1 MTDTKSEGGQSV
13 GAIPLVIY
21 CAYLW
26 LQRIHTR
33 IRGVHLMCLAWAL
46 MMPFVNV
53 MGHGVSSGYVLPLLF
68 PMLFE
73 VTYMF
78 AQNGAKVVRRLCRL
92 FLLVALITTFFF
104 LQTRNTGDE
113 FRQTNTIFFPLLTL
127 PWMLLYKGEKRR
139 FIILCIFTVLITL
152 SLKRSSLLVMVGFW
166 LVYFLVILKN
176 RRNKLLPILALIG
189 LLFLGWRAYNM
200 ADDAMGGVLSERI
213 NREETNTGRNRLAIY
228 EQTEEMI
235 DESSVDEKIIGHGH
249 NTAKMDSPLQISAHN
264 EFLEILYDYGILV
277 FILYLYFWSFVIRR
291 CWMLYRIRSEI
302 FFPYA
307 VSLCIFF
314 VMAMVSQLVLYCSY
328 FLYLVMFW
336 ATVEGYL
343 KSQGLV
349 EKRKPQ

>member
-113 FRQTNTIFFPLLTL
+113 FRLTNTIFFPLLTL

-249 NTAKMDSPLQISAHN
+249 NTAKRTLPFRYPHIMSSLRFYMTTVSSFSYSTCIS
-264 EFLEILYDYGILV
+264 G
-277 FILYLYFWSFVIRR
+277 
-291 CWMLYRIRSEI
+291 
-302 FFPYA
+302 
-307 VSLCIFF
+307 
-314 VMAMVSQLVLYCSY
+314 VL
-328 FLYLVMFW
+328 
-336 ATVEGYL
+336 
-343 KSQGLV
+343 
-349 EKRKPQ
+349 